1 MEGGRE
7 EKKWGGERERTEGK
21 EAKPAY
27 ISEYNK
33 KCVWGG
39 GGERGGYNKQCDRN
53 CNRDITE
60 VP

>member
-39 GGERGGYNKQCDRN
+39 AGSGGVIINSVTGTA
-53 CNRDITE
+53 TE
-60 VP
+60 T